1 MAKAIAAEKL
11 IQVFHTH
18 GAKMEKSE
26 IAADVVDQ
34 LDDKEED
41 GLRDAYKQTFDLVDS
56 DSSGIS

>member
-1 MAKAIAAEKL
+1 
-11 IQVFHTH
+11 
-18 GAKMEKSE
+18 MEKSE